1 MQRCPTMKRQ
11 ERRCKRNILN
21 TTFSVVELLLG
32 EFEPMLASNR
42 CIDPETAPLSRLGAA
57 TATLRDKLIQLIQTL
72 SENLSDF
79 RLIQSCQKPH

>member
-1 MQRCPTMKRQ
+1 MKRQ

-32 EFEPMLASNR
+32 EFEPMRAATEALILKRHPYRA
-42 CIDPETAPLSRLGAA
+42 LGAA
-57 TATLRDKLIQLIQTL
+57 TATLRDKLIRLIQTL
-72 SENLSDF
+72 LESLSDF

>member
-32 EFEPMLASNR
+32 EFEPMR
-42 CIDPETAPLSRLGAA
+42 AA
-57 TATLRDKLIQLIQTL
+57 TDALTLKRHPYRALVQQ
-72 SENLSDF
+72 
-79 RLIQSCQKPH
+79 RQR